1 MNLRSNRLQGD
12 QASIS
17 QPSASHHAKLVYRY
31 TFGSLAC
38 HGNSDCNSRKMSFGV
53 YRPQMGVASGMRVL
67 CSDQSLQDRSVG
79 SKNSTRFLGYTVGC
93 NVPNHAASVAGCSC
107 SLCTACQEQRR
118 VAESNGRQQAR
129 RMGCR
134 VRTRHAW
141 RIAHVF
147 EAPVVNP
154 ITGEIA
160 GGVPEPKTT
169 TRRPPSGCRK
179 LHFLWERSCQQC
191 NQHCQ

>member
-1 MNLRSNRLQGD
+1 
-12 QASIS
+12 
-17 QPSASHHAKLVYRY
+17 
-31 TFGSLAC
+31 
-38 HGNSDCNSRKMSFGV
+38 MSFGV

-67 CSDQSLQDRSVG
+67 CSDQSLQ
-79 SKNSTRFLGYTVGC
+79 
-93 NVPNHAASVAGCSC
+93 
-107 SLCTACQEQRR
+107 EQRR
-118 VAESNGRQQAR
+118 VAESNGRQQ
-129 RMGCR
+129 
-134 VRTRHAW
+134 
-141 RIAHVF
+141 
-147 EAPVVNP
+147 APVVNP